1 MQKSHFFLSVL
12 LSQILV
18 ACSSIDVSLHSSVQL
33 PPRFEQEINTANSH
47 LQQWWTFWQDPQ
59 LTQLIEQALSHNLDI
74 AKAQARLAQ
83 AQAISH
89 LAQADKG
96 PSVGLQGTLGRLD
109 TQLRDLPIIGDEHNR
124 IQGAGA
130 MLVASW
136 EPDFF
141 GQKKSDAQ
149 AAMYAALGQQ
159 EQLYATKL
167 TIVSLV
173 AQSYF
178 QFNATQQLITIL
190 NQNIAT
196 LQQLQRYVEG
206 RFQAGYTTQY
216 DVHEINNKIL
226 NAKALQ
232 APLQAQADGLQRRIA
247 VLLGQ
252 TPEGFSLQF
261 NPQVLQYVPPT
272 PSGQLPG
279 AVMTRRPDIQA
290 YAMAVQA
297 RAAQLASAKADLF
310 PRFDIQFLGQGGR
323 ISLSSDLSSFSG
335 ANSLISAG
343 VQLPIFT
350 NGRIQAN
357 IDATDAK
364 LKESLIDYDQAL
376 LKALAEVESYY
387 QQQYALEQK
396 VQLLSRSVSQHQRQ
410 AIQAEKLFQH
420 GNKTLD
426 HTLTARLDSLASQQ
440 ELIQAQLQRQENLI
454 LLYKALGGGWR

>member
-18 ACSSIDVSLHSSVQL
+18 ACSSIDVPINSSIKL
-33 PPRFEQEINTANSH
+33 PNRFEQEIKTANTQVS
-47 LQQWWTFWQDPQ
+47 QWWTFWQDPQ
-59 LTQLIEQALSHNLDI
+59 LTQLVEKALNNNLDI

-83 AQAISH
+83 AQATSR
-89 LAQADKG
+89 LADADKG
-96 PSVGLQGTLGRLD
+96 PTVGIQGKLGRVD
-109 TQLRDLPIIGDEHNR
+109 TQFNDLPLIGDEHNR

-149 AAMYAALGQQ
+149 AANYAALSQQ
-159 EQLYATKL
+159 AQLYATQ
-167 TIVSLV
+167 IAVASLL

-178 QFNATQQLITIL
+178 EFHATHQLMKVV
-190 NQNIAT
+190 QHNIAT
-196 LQQLQRYVEG
+196 LRQLQHYVEG

-216 DVHEINNKIL
+216 DIDDIKNKIL
-226 NAKALQ
+226 KAQALQ
-232 APLQAQADGLQRRIA
+232 APLQAQADSLQRRIA

-252 TPEGFSLQF
+252 VPEHLTLHV
-261 NPQVLQYVPPT
+261 NPQLFQQIPT
-272 PSGQLPG
+272 PPSGQLPG
-279 AVMTRRPDIQA
+279 AVMARRPDIQA
-290 YAMAVQA
+290 HAMAVQA

-335 ANSLISAG
+335 ANALVSAG
-343 VQLPIFT
+343 IQLPIFT

-357 IDATDAK
+357 IDAADAK

-376 LKALAEVESYY
+376 LKALAEVESSY
-387 QQQYALEQK
+387 QQHYALEQK
-396 VQLLSRSVSQHQRQ
+396 VQLLTASALQQQQQ
-410 AIQAEKLFQH
+410 AVQSEKLFQH
-420 GNKTLD
+420 GQKTLD
-426 HTLTARLDSLASQQ
+426 HTLTARLNSLATQQ
-440 ELIQAQLQRQENLI
+440 ELIQAQLQQHHNLI